1 MKEIALT
8 TLNIKILFN
17 ILIYLIYNTRYS
29 SSSECYYK
37 HIYASMSNSIPT
49 SQLNYVKKH
58 LLEPRKFG
66 RRGQRS
72 AGENVPGE
80 KSGGKEL
87 FVLFYTLY
95 TLMHAN
101 LLFWTIL
108 L

>member
-1 MKEIALT
+1 
-8 TLNIKILFN
+8 
-17 ILIYLIYNTRYS
+17 
-29 SSSECYYK
+29 
-37 HIYASMSNSIPT
+37 MSNSIPT

-95 TLMHAN
+95 TLMLICSFGPFYYEVRASESPN
-101 LLFWTIL
+101 EEIVFVFPIEPNWRISNRF
-108 L
+108 

>member
-66 RRGQRS
+66 RRG
-72 AGENVPGE
+72 GEAPERRCVENSQEAKGD
-80 KSGGKEL
+80 
-87 FVLFYTLY
+87 LFYFIRCTR
-95 TLMHAN
+95 
-101 LLFWTIL
+101 
-108 L
+108 